1 MSKIKKVTVSLGHT
15 IQTKPYEAFRVDM
28 SLTSILEIGDDW
40 NDVYDDLTKKIKEKI
55 ESEVENMMP

>member
-1 MSKIKKVTVSLGHT
+1 MSKIKKMTVSLVHT

-28 SLTSILEIGDDW
+28 SLTSILEPDD
-40 NDVYDDLTKKIKEKI
+40 NVDDVYDDLTKKIKEKI